1 MLSKEKFIEYLERY
15 KELADIEEKLNS
27 AVKLLCPD
35 FNSFYLD
42 KHSSLILDMLKDLIN
57 DTEDWIGY
65 YIYEI
70 SWGKHGKNC
79 ITHSDNTT
87 YSLTNY
93 DELYE
98 YLSSNN

>member
-15 KELADIEEKLNS
+15 KELADIEENLNS
-27 AVKLLCPD
+27 TVKSLCPD
-35 FNSFYLD
+35 FNNFYLD
-42 KHSSLILDMLKDLIN
+42 KHSSLILDMLKDLMN

-65 YIYEI
+65 YIYELD
-70 SWGKHGKNC
+70 WGKNGINC
-79 ITHSDNTT
+79 ITLSDNTI

-98 YLSSNN
+98 YIVSNS